1 MNNCRK
7 LIFLFFSF
15 FICFSLFA
23 QKAWKK
29 SDNNIYVW
37 TDIKSSFLWKGPFVG
52 DTYKIASGLGELISN
67 NKSKKLDLYYGALE
81 KDFNLTTDGRNTKYL
96 CNSQGINGFGVI
108 IKTNG
113 AIYCGNFINGKIKG
127 KGDLYNS
134 WNLIYSG
141 EIENNKQNGYG
152 IEFQKDGTIKKGYF
166 TNGIKNGKFLIETV
180 SGKLCELEF
189 INNIPNRNN
198 CKITYKDGR
207 IWIGSVDMNFEPLEG
222 KNIAT
227 NGTIQEEK
235 RINGKLE
242 GKQKQVYPD
251 KSIYDGEFVAG
262 KRNGY
267 GVMSY
272 SNGLEYSGDWKDDY
286 QDGFGSLIID
296 DKSYYVGNW
305 AKKYRDGLLV
315 TPLFI
320 YDGEW
325 NNGKKDGFGSL
336 IIDDK
341 SYYVG
346 NWAKKY
352 GDVQSTFNGDGLLV
366 TPLFIYDGEWNNGKK
381 DGFGTLSISNATYEG
396 EWKNDSINGKGL
408 VIFQDDSYY
417 DGEWKNNKRHGYGEY
432 VWANGDAY
440 YGEWKEDVPNGIGTI
455 SLSNGDSYSGEFEN
469 GTYSGEGVYTWKNGD
484 RYEGIFDNNI
494 RTKLGTYY
502 YANGNLYDGSFKNNK
517 PDGKGKFFFK
527 NGSYY
532 EGNFRE
538 GKFYGKG
545 DLFIPDG
552 NEYIILSSELWTGT
566 SSVPP
571 KGIFIFPDGE
581 KTPVVRNTN
590 GELIP
595 DECKTSSVNYQKFK
609 KGIEVTQT
617 VLGIVNIVATVCE
630 FIPCP
635 PVQVVAKAVD
645 TICDVTDLALSVA
658 HAGMET
664 ATYVN
669 DKEVLTKYGA
679 SQEELALLKKNYEK
693 SIRGDV
699 ISVALTGTLMGVQ
712 AAKKTVKNAD
722 KALEIN
728 PEFEKSLKAIDK
740 IGETAETA
748 KAAKKFSNGLVRG
761 IVSIAYGKTGRKLI
775 TKYGDDAAQ
784 LLFKY
789 GDNAFNALVK
799 SGDVV
804 VKLAKNSENG
814 AALLSEVFKHGDKA
828 IAAFTKYGDNAVDL
842 IAKHGKKGLKLLDE
856 YGDDL
861 VKQYVKHGDDI
872 IELITKVGGN
882 SSKNG
887 KLLLKTL
894 EKSSDDVCAAIIKA
908 SKNSDSPRDINRVVR
923 YLDTFGDDGLKNIKK
938 WGGKIP
944 ENITYRQIQLWK
956 KINSSGTRKLA
967 NKLKQLPGLKL
978 SNSEIEMCLQDP
990 KMLRQLVVEKTGQSF
1005 RDGYQEFFIR
1015 MKNGGNP
1022 DQIKALWKNQGVKD
1036 FIKNNGIRAGGVHEW
1051 LMAKNF
1057 EDFLTN
1063 PKWEDSG
1070 EYLSLALEKLVQ
1082 KTDNVAFKNGGVH
1095 GGYWSHTF
1103 HDRLSEVIDS
1113 CNNASE
1119 VYEKINNFAK
1129 QVLTYDS
1136 YIEFNSI
1143 LYSVF

>member
-1 MNNCRK
+1 MNNYRRF
-7 LIFLFFSF
+7 IFLFFSF
-15 FICFSLFA
+15 LILFPLSA
-23 QKAWKK
+23 QKSWKK

-37 TDIKSSFLWKGPFVG
+37 TDTTSSFLWTGSFVG
-52 DTYKIASGLGELISN
+52 DTYKIANGPGDLVTD

-81 KDFNLTTDGRNTKYL
+81 KDFNITTDGKSTKYL
-96 CNSQGINGFGVI
+96 CNSQGINGFGIVI
-108 IKTNG
+108 KDSG
-113 AIYCGNFINGKIKG
+113 AIYCGNFINGKLKG

-134 WNLIYSG
+134 LDLIYSG
-141 EIENNKQNGYG
+141 EIDNNKQNGYG
-152 IEFQKDGTIKKGYF
+152 IEFQKDGTRKKGIF
-166 TNGIKNGKFLIETV
+166 INGIKNGKFLIETV
-180 SGKLCELEF
+180 SGKICEIEF
-189 INNIPNRNN
+189 VNNIPNRNN
-198 CKITYKDGR
+198 CKISYKDGTV
-207 IWIGSVDMNFEPLEG
+207 WIGSVDMNFEPLEG
-222 KNIAT
+222 KNIAS
-227 NGTIQEEK
+227 NGTIREEK

-242 GKQKQVYPD
+242 GKQKHIYPD
-251 KSIYDGEFVAG
+251 NSIYEGEFIAG

-272 SNGLEYSGDWKDDY
+272 SNGVEYYGDWKDDY

-296 DKSYYVGNW
+296 NKSYYVGNW
-305 AKKYRDGLLV
+305 AKTY
-315 TPLFI
+315 
-320 YDGEW
+320 GE
-325 NNGKKDGFGSL
+325 
-336 IIDDK
+336 
-341 SYYVG
+341 
-346 NWAKKY
+346 
-352 GDVQSTFNGDGLLV
+352 VQSTFNGDGLLV

-396 EWKNDSINGKGL
+396 EWEKDNINGKGL

-440 YGEWKEDVPNGIGTI
+440 YGEWKEDVPDGIGTI
-455 SLSNGDSYSGEFEN
+455 TLSNGDSYSGEFEN

-484 RYEGIFDNNI
+484 RYEGIFDNNV

-502 YANGNLYDGSFKNNK
+502 YANGNLYDGKFKNNK
-517 PDGKGKFFFK
+517 PEGKGKFYFK

-532 EGNFRE
+532 EGNFKE

-552 NEYIILSSELWTGT
+552 NEYIILSSELWTGN

-581 KTPVVRNTN
+581 KTPVVRNAN

-635 PVQVVAKAVD
+635 PVQVVAMAVD
-645 TICDVTDLALSVA
+645 KVCDVTDIALSAV

-669 DKEVLTKYGA
+669 DKEILIKYGA

-712 AAKKTVKNAD
+712 AAKAVKNAD
-722 KALEIN
+722 KALEIY
-728 PEFEKSLKAIDK
+728 PEFNKSLKAIDK
-740 IGETAETA
+740 IGETVETA
-748 KAAKKFSNGLVRG
+748 KTATNFSNGLVRG
-761 IVSIAYGKTGRKLI
+761 IVSIAYGKPGRKLI

-789 GDNAFNALVK
+789 GDNAFNALVAN
-799 SGDVV
+799 GDVV
-804 VKLAKNSENG
+804 VKLAKNSEDG

-861 VKQYVKHGDDI
+861 VKQYVKHGDEI

-923 YLDTFGDDGLKNIKK
+923 YLDAFGDDGLKNIKK
-938 WGGKIP
+938 WSGKIP

-956 KINSSGTRKLA
+956 KINTSGTRKLA

-990 KMLRQLVVEKTGQSF
+990 KMLRQLVMEKTGKSF

-1022 DQIKALWKNQGVKD
+1022 DQIKALWENQGIKD

-1063 PKWEDSG
+1063 PKWGDSG

-1082 KTDNVAFKNGGVH
+1082 KTDNVAFKNGGAH

-1103 HDRLSEVIDS
+1103 HERLSEVIDS
-1113 CNNASE
+1113 CDNASE
-1119 VYEKINNFAK
+1119 VYEKINAYAK
-1129 QVLTYDS
+1129 QVLTYDA